1 MSKGETFPN
10 LHGQLDV
17 TDLDFQLLDAPSC
30 FSVCLPILSSFDTH
44 FLIFHML
51 YVSA

>member
-17 TDLDFQLLDAPSC
+17 TGLDFQVLDAPSC
-30 FSVCLPILSSFDTH
+30 FSVCLPIDTSFPYISYDIYT
-44 FLIFHML
+44 
-51 YVSA
+51 SA